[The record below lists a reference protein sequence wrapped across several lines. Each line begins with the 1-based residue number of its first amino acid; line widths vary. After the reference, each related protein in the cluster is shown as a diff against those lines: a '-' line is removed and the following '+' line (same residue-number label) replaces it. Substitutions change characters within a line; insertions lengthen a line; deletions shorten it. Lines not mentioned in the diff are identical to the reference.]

1 MTATTVRVQLKNR
14 TDTASAWSS
23 ANPTPLKGE
32 LCFESDTNKLKIGD
46 GSTAYNS
53 LSYFTGGSL
62 STSGGTLIGDL
73 LIDNDKILKLF
84 EADANGGAFV
94 GIKGATDKGAEGSYT
109 ISLPAAAPAV
119 NQVLKAGSSTATNM
133 VWASETDTTYTAGS
147 GLTLSGT
154 TFSVNAIALTTVQE
168 AANESAQLALTAQEG
183 DVVVRTDENK
193 SYVHNG
199 GTANSMADYTLL
211 RTPTGAVSSVN
222 GNTGAITA
230 AQIATAVE
238 AASDSNTFTDA
249 DHTKLNGLTSTPE
262 GTAILSTGES
272 GGSKFLRE
280 DGDGSCSW
288 QAAGGGIATEYDA
301 IWLGGDNAY
310 LTADRWGNNHLGGG
324 GSRGTL
330 TRVTNLT
337 PVGNGVTIAT
347 GGAPGYITFSSAGM
361 WKIDWHLQVKRD
373 TAGDYDV
380 QMRIFLSTDSGT
392 NFSVQAPEA
401 VFTMDVPSAG
411 VLRPTFTFFLNVTN
425 ASTQRIKFAMYNS
438 LGYNFQTSKN
448 TLVEFSKLA

>member
-1 MTATTVRVQLKNR
+1 MTATTVRIQLKNR

-32 LCFESDTNKLKIGD
+32 LCFESDTNKIKIGD

-62 STSGGTLIGDL
+62 STSGGTLLGDL

-84 EADANGGAFV
+84 EADGNGTAFV

-119 NQVLKAGSSTATNM
+119 NQVLKAGSSTATDM
-133 VWASETDTTYTAGS
+133 VWAAETDTTYTAGS

-154 TFSVNAIALTTVQE
+154 TFSVNAVALTTVQE

-211 RTPTGAVSSVN
+211 RTPTDSVLSVN
-222 GNTGAITA
+222 GNTGAISA
-230 AQIATAVE
+230 SDIATAVE

-272 GGSKFLRE
+272 SGSKFLRE

-288 QAAGGGIATEYDA
+288 QTVAATTPTDITVADESSDTSCNVAFFTAAT
-301 IWLGGDNAY
+301 GDLAPK
-310 LTADRWGNNHLGGG
+310 TG
-324 GSRGTL
+324 
-330 TRVTNLT
+330 TNLT
-337 PVGNGVTIAT
+337 FNSSTGNLTATKLTDEKGDVRNVPKQYKTAAYTLVASDAGKCITVGGAYTVTIPYNVMSDGDVVTIVNNHSAAITIARAT
-347 GGAPGYITFSSAGM
+347 
-361 WKIDWHLQVKRD
+361 
-373 TAGDYDV
+373 
-380 QMRIFLSTDSGT
+380 
-392 NFSVQAPEA
+392 
-401 VFTMDVPSAG
+401 
-411 VLRPTFTFFLNVTN
+411 NVILTN
-425 ASTQRIKFAMYNS
+425 AADGTDTNKTLAAKGMVSMWFM
-438 LGYNFQTSKN
+438 N
-448 TLVEFSKLA
+448 TGHAYISGAGLS